1 MAAPQEDGVIRRVW
15 WHLSD
20 YISHRLAG
28 EAYRECMALAG
39 FELAT
44 RPDEADLAVVHE
56 DPLFWP
62 RIFKEN
68 PVLRAMPVVGY
79 AVWEGGV
86 LPEIYR
92 PGLDLVRAVWTASS
106 FSAHALQQGH
116 SRVRVLPHVVETI
129 VPSEEDR
136 RWVRERLGPGRY
148 FFSIVD
154 AVNPRKNLDALLRV
168 FVRVRAAAG
177 PDVRLVVKQY
187 RKDVSLGDLPG
198 VVSLASDLSQGR
210 MAALH
215 EGALAYVSP
224 HRGEAWGL
232 GLGEAM
238 SHGVP
243 VLATGWSG
251 NMEFMDE
258 RNSVPLR
265 FELEPVG
272 ERMSRMLPHFRPEML
287 WARVDEEHLLREM
300 LRLIR
305 RGPDP
310 NMSARARAVAERFS
324 PGRVGRILT
333 GLIRELDAGGSLTT
347 PAT

>member
-1 MAAPQEDGVIRRVW
+1 MIRRVW

-20 YISHRLAG
+20 YISHRQAG
-28 EAYRECMALAG
+28 EAYQRCLALAG
-39 FELAT
+39 FEVVD
-44 RPDEADLAVVHE
+44 RPAAADLAVIHE

-68 PVLRAMPVVGY
+68 PQLSEMPVAGY
-79 AVWEGGV
+79 AVWEGSV

-92 PGLDLVRAVWTASS
+92 PGLGLVRAVWTASS
-106 FSAHALQQGH
+106 FSAKALQQGH
-116 SRVRVLPHVVETI
+116 PWVRVLPHVVETI
-129 VPSEEDR
+129 VPSQKDR
-136 RWVRERLGPGRY
+136 CWVKEQLGPGRY
-148 FFSIVD
+148 FFSIID

-168 FVRVRAAAG
+168 FTRVRLAAG
-177 PDVRLVVKQY
+177 SEVRLVVKQY
-187 RKDVSLGDLPG
+187 RKDVSLTELPG
-198 VVSLASDLSQGR
+198 VVSLSSDLSRER

-215 EGALAYVSP
+215 EGALAYVGP

-232 GLGEAM
+232 GLSEAM

-265 FELEPVG
+265 YTLEPVG
-272 ERMSRMLPHFRPEML
+272 ERMAGMLPHFRPEML

-300 LRLIR
+300 LRLVR
-305 RGPDP
+305 RGPEPD
-310 NMSARARAVAERFS
+310 MGLRARAVAERFS
-324 PGRVGRILT
+324 PERVARILG
-333 GLIRELDAGGSLTT
+333 GLIREVDASGSRRT
-347 PAT
+347 PAI